1 MSFLDQAVHIYSFLS
16 YSKLNLPQWIF
27 QIKKLNAQEWMKV
40 AAFEGKWVRA
50 GTTAIYVWIYLPRA
64 KVVGDDST
72 AFLYLAPLALR
83 TLRVKDSVMIIVAF
97 FLSDT

>member
-1 MSFLDQAVHIYSFLS
+1 MERRRIPRESSEYRDLVFADSIFPNKKIERTEMSES
-16 YSKLNLPQWIF
+16 
-27 QIKKLNAQEWMKV
+27 E
-40 AAFEGKWVRA
+40 RA

>member
-1 MSFLDQAVHIYSFLS
+1 MNESSGVWREMSES
-16 YSKLNLPQWIF
+16 
-27 QIKKLNAQEWMKV
+27 E
-40 AAFEGKWVRA
+40 RA